1 MFNDNKCGKVL
12 TAIGVSSMLLLS
24 STVYAASPLL
34 RVGSRGNEVRQL
46 QQSLK
51 EVNVYNYKVTGY
63 YGNITRDAVM
73 KFQRQN
79 GLAVDGI
86 VGKKTLAAL
95 NGTYN
100 TKSTQVS
107 KNSRLLRRGSRGADV
122 KDLQQK
128 LKSKGYHKYSVDGIF
143 GFRTEQSVKN
153 FQKANGLVAD
163 GIVGQR
169 TLAALQKGSNNTN
182 RSTSTSNSS
191 RLLRRGSRGAD
202 VKDLQQKLKSKGYH
216 KYSVD
221 GIFGFRTEQSVKNF
235 QKANGLVADGIVGS
249 ATMAKLK
256 LSSTDSSSSRGSSNK
271 SSVEM
276 LHWSTVRSLFPR
288 GATAVVTDVD
298 TGKSFKVYRMG
309 GTNHAD
315 VEPLTANDTAIM
327 KSIYGNWSW
336 ARRAII
342 VDYGGRR
349 IAASMNGMPHGQQT
363 IYNNNFNGQFCI
375 HFLGSKTH
383 GSGRVDPDHQAMVR
397 KAAR

>member
-1 MFNDNKCGKVL
+1 
-12 TAIGVSSMLLLS
+12 
-24 STVYAASPLL
+24 
-34 RVGSRGNEVRQL
+34 
-46 QQSLK
+46 
-51 EVNVYNYKVTGY
+51 
-63 YGNITRDAVM
+63 
-73 KFQRQN
+73 
-79 GLAVDGI
+79 
-86 VGKKTLAAL
+86 
-95 NGTYN
+95 
-100 TKSTQVS
+100 
-107 KNSRLLRRGSRGADV
+107 
-122 KDLQQK
+122 
-128 LKSKGYHKYSVDGIF
+128 
-143 GFRTEQSVKN
+143 
-153 FQKANGLVAD
+153 
-163 GIVGQR
+163 
-169 TLAALQKGSNNTN
+169 
-182 RSTSTSNSS
+182 
-191 RLLRRGSRGAD
+191 LRRGSRGAD

>member
-1 MFNDNKCGKVL
+1 MSIFDKEKCGKAL

-24 STVYAASPLL
+24 STAYAASPLL

-46 QQSLK
+46 QQHLK
-51 EVNVYNYKVTGY
+51 EANVYNYRVTGY

-73 KFQRQN
+73 KFQRQR

-86 VGKKTLAAL
+86 AGKRTLSAL
-95 NGTYN
+95 NGTY
-100 TKSTQVS
+100 K
-107 KNSRLLRRGSRGADV
+107 
-122 KDLQQK
+122 
-128 LKSKGYHKYSVDGIF
+128 
-143 GFRTEQSVKN
+143 
-153 FQKANGLVAD
+153 
-163 GIVGQR
+163 
-169 TLAALQKGSNNTN
+169 
-182 RSTSTSNSS
+182 STSTQGTSS
-191 RLLRRGSRGAD
+191 RLLRRGSRGSD
-202 VKDLQQKLKSKGYH
+202 VKDLQQRLKSKGYH

-249 ATMAKLK
+249 ATMEKLK
-256 LSSTDSSSSRGSSNK
+256 SSNSSRGGSSNK

-288 GATAVVTDVD
+288 GSTITVTDVD

-315 VEPLTANDTAIM
+315 VEPLTAKDTAIM
-327 KSIYGNWSW
+327 RSIYGSWSW
-336 ARRAII
+336 TRRAI
-342 VDYGGRR
+342 VADCGGRK

-383 GSGRVDPDHQAMVR
+383 GSGRVDPDHQAAVR